1 MDTKQGVKNVVRI
14 YPKRNKEKFSTMV
27 ELRKSQILNWSIL
40 EKISL
45 DTYSELPHPVELIP
59 SEEEDYTR

>member
-27 ELRKSQILNWSIL
+27 ELQKSQILNGQ
-40 EKISL
+40 
-45 DTYSELPHPVELIP
+45 Y
-59 SEEEDYTR
+59 